1 MAVVNAIQN
10 CNILGGKFQWGAGGY
25 SNGPIGHQGTSWK
38 TENAWDLMT
47 TPDTEVYSITDG
59 VVTKIKSPKTD
70 DSHLFGASIEVLG
83 KGENPTVF
91 YCNLSG
97 IKVRVGSKVSVGEKL
112 GKVATA
118 PNHGESFLHVA
129 LPVGKSITS
138 LVSSTGE
145 IYTKTSKEPI
155 VKKVEEPK
163 TKFDYLEICK
173 QFLDPEDYQD
183 ILCGIMDKEHYDAL
197 EKPLRNVI
205 DSYFSFKE

>member
-1 MAVVNAIQN
+1 M
-10 CNILGGKFQWGAGGY
+10 NILGGKFQWGPGGY

-59 VVTKIKSPKTD
+59 VVTKIKSPKTN

-83 KGENPTVF
+83 RGENPTVF

-118 PNHGESFLHVA
+118 PNRGESFLHVA

-163 TKFDYLEICK
+163 TKDSVKKADSDTSGDIYSKIAKVLTPIALGGALLE
-173 QFLDPEDYQD
+173 EV
-183 ILCGIMDKEHYDAL
+183 DKIKKL
-197 EKPLRNVI
+197 MK
-205 DSYFSFKE
+205 